1 MDPLTVGLISGGVGL
16 LQTFMGHSAQQDAV
30 NQRNKQARQ
39 RANYEYRQRLAIRN
53 HEWNNQVKAYNLRVG
68 AYKQGLQNRA
78 TMTAMDLSADELRLN
93 QLMKGMRFA
102 SQDASIQQ
110 AQAIGKATARAGGT
124 GRTAG
129 RKVAMT
135 AAAFG
140 RNQAK
145 REENMLGQIFAHNM
159 KGEARIATLNSQN
172 QAAHAQ
178 VAFAPTYGPAVSR
191 APVAQEAGPSSM
203 SLLMGIGG
211 AAMSGFSAYNAQ
223 DNFRTSL
230 MTGRPGDAGLPKF

>member
-16 LQTFMGHSAQQDAV
+16 LQTFMGQNAQQEAV
-30 NQRNKQARQ
+30 DNRNRQARQ

-53 HEWNNQVKAYNLRVG
+53 HEWNQQVKAYELRVG
-68 AYKQGLQNRA
+68 AYKQGLTNRA
-78 TMTAMDLSADELRLN
+78 KMTAMDLSADELRLN
-93 QLMKGMRFA
+93 EMMKGMRFA
-102 SQDASIQQ
+102 SQDASI
-110 AQAIGKATARAGGT
+110 AQSEAMGKATAGAQT

-129 RKVAMT
+129 RRVAMT

-145 REENMLGQIFAHNM
+145 REQKMLGEIFAHNM
-159 KGEARIATLNSQN
+159 KGEARIATLNAKN

-191 APVAQEAGPSSM
+191 PYVQQEAGPSSM
-203 SLLMGIGG
+203 NLLMGIGG
-211 AAMSGFSAYNAQ
+211 AAMSGFQAFNAQ
-223 DNFRTSL
+223 SNFRDSL
-230 MTGRPGDAGLPKF
+230 RSGNPMDARLPA